1 MKKKRKIVVTG
12 GTGRFGSV
20 LKKSKFNYELLFP
33 KKNQLNIRDFKS
45 IKRYL
50 SKTKPFCLIHLAG
63 LSRPMKIHEK
73 QISKSIE
80 LNIIGTA
87 NIVRACKMFG
97 IKLIYFSTSY
107 VYPGKKGNY
116 KETDPLLP
124 SNNYAWSKLG
134 GESAVQMYKNSLI
147 IRASMT
153 EKPFVHKQ
161 AFANMFTN
169 FIYHEDF
176 IKILKKLIDKKGIIN
191 VGGPTKSVYHFVKRD
206 NPKIKKIF
214 LNNKKKNLI
223 PINSSMNLEK
233 LKKYL

>member
-1 MKKKRKIVVTG
+1 MYKKKKIVVTG

-20 LKKSKFNYELLFP
+20 LKSKEFGYKMLFP
-33 KKNQLNIRDFKS
+33 NKKLLNITNFDT
-45 IKRYL
+45 IKKYL
-50 SKTKPFCLIHLAG
+50 TKTKPYCVIHLAG

-73 QISKSIE
+73 NISKSIE

-87 NIVRACKMFG
+87 NIVRACQTFN

-107 VYPGKKGNY
+107 VYPGTKGNY

-124 SNNYAWSKLG
+124 SSNYAWSKLG

-153 EKPFVHKQ
+153 EKPFVHKK
-161 AFANMFTN
+161 AFANVFTN

-176 IKILKKLIDKKGIIN
+176 LEIFKKLINKKGIVN
-191 VGGPTKSVYHFVKRD
+191 VGGKSNSVYNFAKKD
-206 NPKIKKIF
+206 NKNIRKIF
-214 LNNKKKNLI
+214 LKNKTKSLM
-223 PINSSMNLEK
+223 PINSSMNLKK
-233 LKKYL
+233 LKKIL